1 MYRNHDQLWQAE
13 RNLIELALPS
23 CKLQSKKK
31 LAKAAVRFGDNSSE
45 DEMLNA
51 KTVICKDKRAFPS
64 PRTFTQI

>member
-1 MYRNHDQLWQAE
+1 MQIAE
-13 RNLIELALPS
+13 
-23 CKLQSKKK
+23 QKK
-31 LAKAAVRFGDNSSE
+31 LAQAAVRFGDNSSE